1 MTILTNEIKP
11 VVSQFSPSYSLA
23 VNLIARG
30 AGKLD
35 VARNL
40 VRKSFA
46 MWEKQ
51 QLEKSVEKAKS
62 LTGDGFDEVV
72 ESATHERFLE
82 ILQEELESL
91 MDNSNGKKK
100 KSYEFMIDVITNK
113 KSLKKNSKSYIGLS
127 NIYELEKKT
136 LAYLQEEAA
145 TLNCDLSDMDDD
157 TLADLIGH
165 DKDEMQDEIETQQLR
180 VGKTEIALRG
190 HVFTQMCNA
199 ANSILQSCNTNGESL
214 RSALQVIR
222 SNDPDTT
229 FPDNVVTPEELTR
242 FAKSV
247 VSMNRQRRKQNSSLK
262 EAGLDSSSLIDQI
275 DIIESTKD
283 DTFEDMLALNK
294 VLEAYGCITKT
305 GDSDA
310 DFESS
315 TYLISEAGEQIG
327 LLGFENSLWCMV
339 AMGGAWDVKYA
350 SSDLDRFRA
359 SMREFDLFSDDG
371 NDLFD
376 DDDDDDFS
384 SLLEKKDTMDTRETR
399 EDREYDN
406 GVPKP
411 QIEAGELVSNLLS
424 LEPNELAGYVACLI
438 SDSTRGGT
446 SSVIDAF
453 QSLTPSQQR
462 TIQCSLHALERLME
476 VQKKFN
482 VDESSSNVQLELGT
496 CEVVTAWAG
505 GCTWSEALEMSGT
518 APGDLARTLN
528 RALDALRQFGN
539 LPFSSIR
546 AMSAE
551 SGVTLHTSSGIHPDL
566 RRLCKE
572 AAMDMDRYPLKDPLP
587 MDDMENVDTT
597 NDENYKSEENE
608 DDGDD
613 EERNDDSRLQN

>member
-1 MTILTNEIKP
+1 M
-11 VVSQFSPSYSLA
+11 
-23 VNLIARG
+23 
-30 AGKLD
+30 
-35 VARNL
+35 
-40 VRKSFA
+40 
-46 MWEKQ
+46 
-51 QLEKSVEKAKS
+51 
-62 LTGDGFDEVV
+62 
-72 ESATHERFLE
+72 
-82 ILQEELESL
+82 
-91 MDNSNGKKK
+91 
-100 KSYEFMIDVITNK
+100 
-113 KSLKKNSKSYIGLS
+113 KN
-127 NIYELEKKT
+127 
-136 LAYLQEEAA
+136 
-145 TLNCDLSDMDDD
+145 
-157 TLADLIGH
+157 
-165 DKDEMQDEIETQQLR
+165 
-180 VGKTEIALRG
+180 
-190 HVFTQMCNA
+190 
-199 ANSILQSCNTNGESL
+199 
-214 RSALQVIR
+214 ALQTIR
-222 SNDPDTT
+222 SNDSETSLPD
-229 FPDNVVTPEELTR
+229 DVVTPEELTR

-247 VSMNRQRRKQNSSLK
+247 VASNRQRRKQNSSLK
-262 EAGLDSSSLIDQI
+262 KAGLDSSSLIDQM

-305 GDSDA
+305 DDSGA

-315 TYLISEAGEQIG
+315 TYRISEAGEQIG

-350 SSDLDRFRA
+350 SSDLDRFRD

-384 SLLEKKDTMDTRETR
+384 SLIDKKDVVETS
-399 EDREYDN
+399 EDRQYDN

-411 QIEAGELVSNLLS
+411 QIETGELVSNLLS

-438 SDSTRGGT
+438 SDSSRGGT

-453 QSLTPSQQR
+453 QSLTPSQQK

-482 VDESSSNVQLELGT
+482 VDESSSNVQMELGT

-572 AAMDMDRYPLKDPLP
+572 AAMEMDRYPLKDPLP
-587 MDDMENVDTT
+587 LDDIENVEMSS
-597 NDENYKSEENE
+597 DENDKTEENE
-608 DDGDD
+608 DNTDD
-613 EERNDDSRLQN
+613 EEINAESVI